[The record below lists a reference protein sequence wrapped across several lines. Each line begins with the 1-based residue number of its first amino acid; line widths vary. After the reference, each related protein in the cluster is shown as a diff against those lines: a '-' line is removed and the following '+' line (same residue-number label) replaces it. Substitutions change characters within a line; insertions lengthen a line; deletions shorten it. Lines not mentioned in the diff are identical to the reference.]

1 MELRYK
7 TLEENNI
14 QNINFINRKIF
25 RFKDECEQEKNK
37 NNNITIIND
46 DHSEKTIEDG
56 CVCIK
61 I

>member
-1 MELRYK
+1 MITAIL
-7 TLEENNI
+7 I
-14 QNINFINRKIF
+14 FIIPALI
-25 RFKDECEQEKNK
+25 KNK